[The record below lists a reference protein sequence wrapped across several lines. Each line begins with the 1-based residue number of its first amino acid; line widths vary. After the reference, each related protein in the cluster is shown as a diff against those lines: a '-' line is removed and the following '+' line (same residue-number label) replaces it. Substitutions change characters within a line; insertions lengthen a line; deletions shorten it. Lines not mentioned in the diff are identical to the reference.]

1 MRARAGRLDLTELG
15 SSESEAQRLQY
26 REREPRAHVPAG
38 FSAQHRPGE
47 AVKHDRAVAL
57 VGQSDGALSMQVLQE
72 FYGQATRPTR
82 QDRLLAVELMDVW
95 RQRFRGQEM
104 TLPLL
109 DAALRPRAAH
119 QLSFWDYAII
129 AAARALGCRRLH
141 SENMGDG
148 REIDGVRIVNPFR

>member
-1 MRARAGRLDLTELG
+1 MIGRWRWSDSLTG
-15 SSESEAQRLQY
+15 HYRCRSFRSSTGR
-26 REREPRAHVPAG
+26 RRGPHGRTG
-38 FSAQHRPGE
+38 CHR
-47 AVKHDRAVAL
+47 
-57 VGQSDGALSMQVLQE
+57 
-72 FYGQATRPTR
+72 
-82 QDRLLAVELMDVW
+82 LAVELMDVW

-148 REIDGVRIVNPFR
+148 REIDGVR